1 MYKCMERT
9 LKRLI
14 YKVPCIIE
22 KIDSKERARVVCT
35 HIGYQEKGLLCCELC
50 LVLAHVNIE
59 NLPLVCV
66 HVGT

>member
-1 MYKCMERT
+1 MHLALT
-9 LKRLI
+9 SLI
-14 YKVPCIIE
+14 CEVPCIIE
-22 KIDSKERARVVCT
+22 KIDSKERVWVVCT
-35 HIGYQEKGLLCCELC
+35 RIGYQEKGLLCCELC